1 MPFTIECDASGLGMG
16 VVLMQ
21 ERQPIAFMSQA
32 LKGKALFF
40 STYEKELLSLVS
52 AVQKWIPYLLGRSF
66 IIKTD
71 QQSLKFLLE

>member
-1 MPFTIECDASGLGMG
+1 MG

-40 STYEKELLSLVS
+40 STYEKELLS
-52 AVQKWIPYLLGRSF
+52 
-66 IIKTD
+66 
-71 QQSLKFLLE
+71 